1 MIVVL
6 NAKLLGGNNM
16 ITRDMIKKALFY
28 KEMEI
33 VDNNSFD
40 NENRNTSGICCK
52 IGNYA
57 FYFGS
62 GKDFYKISEM
72 KSIEEY
78 WKSYSMEQTADMLY
92 DILNNRFNAIEKYG
106 LDSNEYDFYVAV
118 ITECNNRNEK
128 NIDYY
133 AIYYMELLKEAYSE
147 FAYGSDANT
156 KPYLEK
162 LLPDLYSIQTIDEW
176 NNSAVVREFQD
187 IIKEHKISEMNLAR
201 QVRAF
206 TLDDYVG
213 YWCLKYHDNLEVGIE
228 KLADIVEDMHGIDFE
243 ENYKILARLQT
254 LQDYEQPEV
263 ERE

>member
-1 MIVVL
+1 
-6 NAKLLGGNNM
+6 
-16 ITRDMIKKALFY
+16 
-28 KEMEI
+28 MEI

-72 KSIEEY
+72 NSVEEY
-78 WKSYSMEQTADMLY
+78 RKSYSLEQTTDMLY
-92 DILNNRFNAIEKYG
+92 DILNNRFNAIERYG
-106 LDSNEYDFYVAV
+106 LDSNEYDFYVSV
-118 ITECNNRNEK
+118 LQKCNKENEK

-133 AIYYMELLKEAYSE
+133 ATCYMELLKEAYSE
-147 FAYGSDANT
+147 FAYRSDANT
-156 KPYLEK
+156 KPYLNG
-162 LLPDLYSIQTIDEW
+162 LLPDVYSIQTIDEW

-213 YWCLKYHDNLEVGIE
+213 YWCYYYYDNLPVAIEQINDKIYPSHKNMKEFQEVKEIIANLILDE
-228 KLADIVEDMHGIDFE
+228 KDLE
-243 ENYKILARLQT
+243 T
-254 LQDYEQPEV
+254 EV
-263 ERE
+263 EKEQSDCPER